1 MEQRRARGML
11 AAAAVI
17 FGTLAPF
24 VRGISVSS
32 GELALYRAVM
42 AALLVGGYLLV
53 SGQKLALR
61 ANRREAAL
69 LLLSGM
75 AMGVN
80 WILLF
85 EAYRYT
91 TVSVATLSYYFAPVL
106 VTAACPLLFHER
118 LTGKQIVCFVMSTLG
133 LVLVIGVGGLRGG
146 RGRRSLRAHARRADV
161 PRQPHRPAILGE
173 CLRLSPRGVDAQH
186 RDLGRRPLRAE
197 YARGDQGRDL
207 PHHHSLYELKKGS
220 GSVKAASLFLIFS
233 PAARSRA

>member
-1 MEQRRARGML
+1 MEQRRSRGML

-69 LLLSGM
+69 LLLSGT

-133 LVLVIGVGGLRGG
+133 LVPVTASGGSAAARMCGVCSSASAR
-146 RGRRSLRAHARRADV
+146 RRST
-161 PRQPHRPAILGE
+161 PRLFCSIS
-173 CLRLSPRGVDAQH
+173 LSEA
-186 RDLGRRPLRAE
+186 
-197 YARGDQGRDL
+197 
-207 PHHHSLYELKKGS
+207 
-220 GSVKAASLFLIFS
+220 
-233 PAARSRA
+233 SRASSGPFCSF

>member
-133 LVLVIGVGGLRGG
+133 LVLVIGVGGSAASRMCGACSSASA
-146 RGRRSLRAHARRADV
+146 RRRST
-161 PRQPHRPAILGE
+161 PRSFCSISSSEA
-173 CLRLSPRGVDAQH
+173 
-186 RDLGRRPLRAE
+186 
-197 YARGDQGRDL
+197 
-207 PHHHSLYELKKGS
+207 
-220 GSVKAASLFLIFS
+220 
-233 PAARSRA
+233 SRASSGPFCSF

>member
-69 LLLSGM
+69 LLLSL
-75 AMGVN
+75 
-80 WILLF
+80 IHIF
-85 EAYRYT
+85 R
-91 TVSVATLSYYFAPVL
+91 
-106 VTAACPLLFHER
+106 C
-118 LTGKQIVCFVMSTLG
+118 C
-133 LVLVIGVGGLRGG
+133 
-146 RGRRSLRAHARRADV
+146 
-161 PRQPHRPAILGE
+161 
-173 CLRLSPRGVDAQH
+173 
-186 RDLGRRPLRAE
+186 
-197 YARGDQGRDL
+197 
-207 PHHHSLYELKKGS
+207 
-220 GSVKAASLFLIFS
+220 AAS
-233 PAARSRA
+233 RCRWTRGN